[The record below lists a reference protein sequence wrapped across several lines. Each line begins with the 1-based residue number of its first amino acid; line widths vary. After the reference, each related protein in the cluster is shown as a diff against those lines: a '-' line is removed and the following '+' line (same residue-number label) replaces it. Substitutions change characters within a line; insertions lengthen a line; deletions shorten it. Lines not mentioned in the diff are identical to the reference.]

1 MKRYES
7 YKPSGISWIGEIPS
21 HWEEK
26 RLSAI
31 CLPKSISGYQNENLL
46 SVFLGKGIVPFN
58 SESSRRT
65 NAISE
70 TTDLTKYQLVEPG
83 DFVLNNQQ
91 AWRGSVGISYLRG
104 IVSPAYI
111 VLSFRIEVNPHY
123 CDFALQSNHMIS
135 QFFIYSKG
143 VGSIQRNI
151 SWNDLKNSIYPIP
164 PLEEQKKIVEYI
176 ERKNKA
182 INDMIANLRA
192 EIDFLTEYKQRLIAD
207 AVTGQIKID

>member
-91 AWRGSVGISYLRG
+91 AWRGSVGVSYLRG

-143 VGSIQRNI
+143 VGTIQRNI

-164 PLEEQKKIVEYI
+164 PLEEQKKIVEYLSTKTSLI
-176 ERKNKA
+176 DAQQRERESYGCLKN
-182 INDMIANLRA
+182 
-192 EIDFLTEYKQRLIAD
+192 
-207 AVTGQIKID
+207 